1 MTSSQ
6 SDDCQSNDP
15 NNLFPKAIESLRF
28 PLDSTMRII
37 FTGYFN
43 GFNVEVRS
51 SEEMAMLHH
60 MGCFGKGSL
69 SRSKPK
75 VIQNDDS
82 PSMMRKRQFLKR
94 TDWQKKFSKSK
105 DTQESDTFFRDI
117 DELTAKIIKDGEKSK
132 KKDVIDLVSSDDE
145 GEACESGEEIPV
157 PINMDAFSTCDKQD
171 LVVIAPDSDSE
182 GDNYFA
188 NFKPKCCLNKVK
200 VPEKLMLT
208 PCEAFFLS
216 YGLGCL
222 QILNSDGKVL
232 STDQCWQLF
241 LNIDFMFIPKY
252 VVYHYFRSKGY
263 IVKPGIK
270 FGGDYLL
277 YKEAPGIMHADYIVV
292 IKCEEEQTDWVSLLG
307 HLRMATTTVKE
318 IMLAEVKKTDMDVI
332 DIPDNLN
339 VYSVREIVLSR
350 KMPIAINEDDD

>member
-1 MTSSQ
+1 MTTLQ

-15 NNLFPKAIESLRF
+15 NNFFPMAIESLRF

-37 FTGYFN
+37 FTGYYN

-75 VIQNDDS
+75 VSQNDNS
-82 PSMMRKRQFLKR
+82 PCLLRKRQFLKR
-94 TDWQKKFSKSK
+94 NYWQKKFSKSK
-105 DTQESDTFFRDI
+105 ESESDSFFKDI
-117 DELTAKIIKDGEKSK
+117 DELTAKILKDSARNN
-132 KKDVIDLVSSDDE
+132 KKDVIDLVSSDEDE
-145 GEACESGEEIPV
+145 VSDTCEELTIPS
-157 PINMDAFSTCDKQD
+157 NLSMLDTYDKQD

-188 NFKPKCCLNKVK
+188 NFKPKCCLNKIK
-200 VPEKLMLT
+200 IPEKLMLT
-208 PCEAFFLS
+208 LCEAFFLS

-222 QILNSDGKVL
+222 QILNSDEKIL
-232 STDQCWQLF
+232 STDQCWDLF
-241 LNIDFMFIPKY
+241 LETDKKFIPKY

-263 IVKPGIK
+263 IVKSGVK

-277 YKEAPGIMHADYIVV
+277 YKEAPGITHSGYIVV
-292 IKCEEEQTDWVSLLG
+292 IKDEQESLDWISLLG
-307 HLRMATTTVKE
+307 HIRMATTTLKE
-318 IMLAEVKKTDMDVI
+318 VLIAEVIKANTNLADV
-332 DIPDNLN
+332 PDNLSA
-339 VYSVREIVLSR
+339 YSVREIELSR
-350 KMPIAINEDDD
+350 KMPVLINEDD